1 MLVDCSSKLR
11 LGLLLDENSERS
23 FSLSDLFGGRS
34 LFGGVDMARGSV
46 IDVID
51 ERKEQRV
58 FAYIISTVTNNSWL
72 PTLTNLN
79 LNTNSHA
86 SVGEKR
92 SKFIKQLERRK

>member
-1 MLVDCSSKLR
+1 MDCSSKLR
-11 LGLLLDENSERS
+11 LGLLLDKNTERS

-79 LNTNSHA
+79 SGLNTNSHA

-92 SKFIKQLERRK
+92 SKFIKQPEHRK